1 MRRNIINVALVY
13 SLLVLSANIVFA
25 DSIISSLKIEDLK
38 RGDLKKLIVS
48 KKPIKRDSFILLDM
62 EDKTFE
68 LSLVEGKLRIV
79 NFWATW
85 CAPCKR
91 EMYSLN
97 NIGSL
102 IENDNLEV
110 ITIAAG
116 RNSVQNIESFLAEG
130 KLFQL
135 KNYRDPSGELS
146 SSLGIV
152 GLPTTLIIDTK
163 GREIGRIIGDI
174 DWSSDECI
182 KFFDYLLKKHKL

>member
-1 MRRNIINVALVY
+1 
-13 SLLVLSANIVFA
+13 
-25 DSIISSLKIEDLK
+25 
-38 RGDLKKLIVS
+38 
-48 KKPIKRDSFILLDM
+48 
-62 EDKTFE
+62 
-68 LSLVEGKLRIV
+68 
-79 NFWATW
+79 
-85 CAPCKR
+85 
-91 EMYSLN
+91 MYSLN

-182 KFFDYLLKKHKL
+182 KFFEYLLKKYKL